1 MVEFGGNYKVRQRG
15 LFDPRQSEPFSLSR
29 SKIENFL
36 ECPRCSY
43 LDLRFGVGRPET
55 PSFTLN
61 NAVDELLKK
70 EFDLHRA
77 KQTVHPLL
85 GAYGVTATPFDH
97 HELNVWR
104 DARFNGI
111 KHHHSPTNLLV
122 RGGID
127 DVWRNDKGELMVVD
141 YKATSKKK
149 DIELYEAYKRQA
161 EVYQWLFRR
170 NNFKVSDT
178 AYFVY
183 VNGRTDAEAFDGKLE
198 FDVKLIPHKG
208 DDSWVEPTLMKIKKM
223 LVGDEPPAPGK
234 RCDYCP
240 YREAAGKTLL
250 KFVKPHKPRAPKK
263 DDEGKTG
270 HLF

>member
-1 MVEFGGNYKVRQRG
+1 MEFGGTYKVRERG
-15 LFDPRQSEPFSLSR
+15 LFDPQEKKPFSISR
-29 SKIENFL
+29 TKIENFL

-43 LDLRFGVGRPET
+43 LDLRFGVGRPDT

-70 EFDLHRA
+70 EFDTHRA
-77 KQTVHPLL
+77 NGSVHPLL
-85 GAYGVTATPFDH
+85 KTYGLNATPLQHKDL
-97 HELNVWR
+97 ELWR

-111 KHHHSPTNLLV
+111 KYVHEPTNFLV

-127 DVWRNDKGELMVVD
+127 DVWKGPDGKLIVVD

-149 DIELYEAYKRQA
+149 EIELYASYKRQA

-170 NNFKVSDT
+170 NGFDVSDT

-183 VNGRTDAEAFDGKLE
+183 VNGKTDLKAFDGKLE
-198 FDVKLIPHKG
+198 FDVSLIPHEG
-208 DDSWVEPTLMKIKKM
+208 DDSWVEPTLMKIKEM
-223 LVGDEPPAPGK
+223 LLSDQIPSPGE

-240 YREAAGKTLL
+240 YREASGKTLQA
-250 KFVKPHKPRAPKK
+250 RTKK
-263 DDEGKTG
+263 KSGQSTLG
-270 HLF
+270 I